1 MWVHAIFA
9 TKYREAQIFP
19 SIEQQVHQFLFNQLV
34 EYGCYVDCI
43 NGMPDHIHIQFLLN
57 PKKALAEVIGFV
69 KGGSSHL
76 INQSGLLT
84 TKFAWQVGYAAFS
97 VSESKTPVVRRYIQQ
112 QKLHHLGKNFA
123 EELEWLERMHGI
135 HSDSTESDPPQRTDG
150 FFPEQPPHE
159 KKQEPDQNSEHIPP
173 ETNV

>member
-19 SIEQQVHQFLFNQLV
+19 SIEQQVHQFLFDQLV
-34 EYGCYVDCI
+34 VSGCYVDCI
-43 NGMPDHIHIQFLLN
+43 NGIPDHIHIQFLLN
-57 PKKALAEVIGFV
+57 PKKALSDVIGFV

-76 INQSGLLT
+76 INQSGLLNS
-84 TKFAWQVGYAAFS
+84 KFAWQVGYAAFS

-112 QKLHHLGKNFA
+112 QKLHHLGKNYA

-135 HSDSTESDPPQRTDG
+135 LSDSTESDPPQNIAG
-150 FFPEQPPHE
+150 FFPEQPPDE
-159 KKQEPDQNSEHIPP
+159 KEPEPDDNSKSGG
-173 ETNV
+173 